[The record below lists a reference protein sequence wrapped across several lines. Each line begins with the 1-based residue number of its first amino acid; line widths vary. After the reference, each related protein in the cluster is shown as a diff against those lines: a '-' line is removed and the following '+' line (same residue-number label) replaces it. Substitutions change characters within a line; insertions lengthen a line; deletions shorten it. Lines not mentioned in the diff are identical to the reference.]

1 MDLQTSKKIVALD
14 YERTQLLRQ
23 IDKLKKLISFEL
35 LSYSYLGGTDSVRLN
50 PSQSSQLK
58 HFLIE
63 ESEER
68 IAEIESQIN
77 YDNDYAIQNTTTGE
91 ELDCS

>member
-1 MDLQTSKKIVALD
+1 MDLQTAKKIVALD
-14 YERTQLLRQ
+14 LERTQLLKQ

-35 LSYSYLGGTDSVRLN
+35 LSYSYVGGTDSVRLN

-58 HFLIE
+58 RFLIE
-63 ESEER
+63 EAEER

-77 YDNDYAIQNTTTGE
+77 YENDQTHPTTTTG
-91 ELDCS
+91 